1 VDKDAGPDHDS
12 RYTEED
18 DGNDEPHSAPFE

>member
-1 VDKDAGPDHDS
+1 VNEDAGPDHDS

-18 DGNDEPHSAPFE
+18 DGNDEPHSAPFD